1 MKDAMKIAVVKNVLV
16 YDGTASNSNPD
27 MRFDYSIG
35 TVYTMVATGTAG
47 QTVKLQGSIDN
58 EHWVDIVTFTI
69 EADTDVLSSVQQFSY
84 AYLQV
89 TGDATLKIAKGQ

>member
-1 MKDAMKIAVVKNVLV
+1 MKIAVVKNQII
-16 YDGTASNSNPD
+16 YDGTANRLNPE
-27 MRFDYSIG
+27 MRFDYGVG

-47 QTVKLQGSIDN
+47 QTAKLQGSIDG
-58 EHWVDIVTFTI
+58 EHWVDIVTFSI
-69 EADTDVLSSVQQFSY
+69 EANTDVLSSVQQFSY